1 MSEQMNVITSQIV
14 AMAKN
19 LNISDTDAGSL
30 YETLQQ
36 TAFKDVKD
44 NNDFAAM
51 MVVANQYGLNPFT
64 KEIYAF
70 ARGGKVTPI
79 VSVDGWA
86 KLINDNPNC
95 DGVQFTQDDVSA
107 TCTIYRKDR
116 AHPTIVTE
124 WLDECKMDTAPWKKY
139 PKRMLRHK
147 ALIQCARV
155 AFGFSGIYDEDE
167 AKRIAESSQPAKD
180 VQSTDDGYS
189 EFYDVMKPILLEA
202 ARSGTED
209 LSAKFLEL
217 TDKEKSTLN
226 SAERE
231 LFKRYWSESS
241 ESLKELA
248 QQADIERKQSEVI
261 EDAEII
267 HGGDDEPATA

>member
-1 MSEQMNVITSQIV
+1 MSEQMNVITSQIMV
-14 AMAKN
+14 MAKN
-19 LNISDTDAGSL
+19 LNLGDTDAGSL
-30 YETLQQ
+30 YETLKQ

-44 NNDFAAM
+44 NNDFAAT

-70 ARGGKVTPI
+70 VKGGKVTPI

-124 WLDECKMDTAPWKKY
+124 WLDECKMDTAPWRKY

-180 VQSTDDGYS
+180 VQPTDDGYS
-189 EFYDVMKPILLEA
+189 EFYDTIKPILLEA
-202 ARSGTED
+202 AKGGTEA
-209 LSAKFLEL
+209 LGACFKEL
-217 TDKEKSTLN
+217 TDKDSGSLTD
-226 SAERE
+226 AERTM
-231 LFKRYWSESS
+231 FKRYWSESS

-248 QQADIERKQSEVI
+248 QQADIEREQSEVI

-267 HGGDDEPATA
+267 HGGGDEPATA